1 MFSSLNET
9 EIQENIPAMLV
20 TLRGMAGYKNNQ
32 NALTLSVNKIRTHSA
47 DLYLISFALVF
58 RQQCQRLRL
67 GDLRASSACLVFGWE
82 HTAGVMQCTELKL
95 YFNLSYL

>member
-32 NALTLSVNKIRTHSA
+32 NALSLWTKSEHILQICTL
-47 DLYLISFALVF
+47 LV
-58 RQQCQRLRL
+58 LP
-67 GDLRASSACLVFGWE
+67 
-82 HTAGVMQCTELKL
+82 
-95 YFNLSYL
+95 